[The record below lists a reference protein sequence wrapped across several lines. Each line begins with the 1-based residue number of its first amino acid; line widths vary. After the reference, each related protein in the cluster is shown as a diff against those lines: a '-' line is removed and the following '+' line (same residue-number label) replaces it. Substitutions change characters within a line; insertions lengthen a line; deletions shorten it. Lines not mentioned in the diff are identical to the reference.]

1 MNIPIFIVKKIM
13 GRDSLFQR
21 VKNSIRGQKSSFCS
35 RSTSVTLLESG
46 RAIPRNLVVNYI
58 DCGGYQK
65 VVNYEEVLRN
75 NNYIPDCVQGGCPI
89 SIINGGDI
97 VFPVDPYFNDGGTPI
112 EPQPTQSY
120 KSFVQ
125 YGTTNCDTPPPPSV
139 TSIILTP
146 CNLLGEN
153 YIVDP
158 TGYDGL
164 MQGGVYLIQLNP
176 LSPLGV
182 SPQVQCYTVGEQTGI
197 SAEYNIIGQVENVG
211 DCYMC
216 RKKQ

>member
-46 RAIPRNLVVNYI
+46 REIPVNLVVNYI
-58 DCGGYQK
+58 DCDNKQK

-89 SIINGGDI
+89 SITDDNKS
-97 VFPVDPYFNDGGTPI
+97 
-112 EPQPTQSY
+112 SY

-125 YGTTNCDTPPPPSV
+125 FGTTD
-139 TSIILTP
+139 
-146 CNLLGEN
+146 CNTTTL
-153 YIVDP
+153 
-158 TGYDGL
+158 
-164 MQGGVYLIQLNP
+164 
-176 LSPLGV
+176 
-182 SPQVQCYTVGEQTGI
+182 
-197 SAEYNIIGQVENVG
+197 
-211 DCYMC
+211 
-216 RKKQ
+216 